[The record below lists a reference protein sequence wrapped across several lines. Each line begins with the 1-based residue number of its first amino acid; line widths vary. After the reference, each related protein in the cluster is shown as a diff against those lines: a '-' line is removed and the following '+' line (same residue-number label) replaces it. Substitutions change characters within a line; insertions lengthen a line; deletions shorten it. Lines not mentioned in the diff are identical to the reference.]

1 MNNIFMEEYK
11 NKLVTADEA
20 AKLVKSGYWVEY
32 AATINSAHDFDE
44 ALAKRKDELWDVKIR
59 CDIGGYFH
67 YTAEADPSGEHFVWS
82 AWHTAGYDKKY
93 IHKNLYHCPQNLHEN
108 PFMTRNDCI
117 PSNIAV
123 IMVTPMDEFGY
134 FNFGSS
140 NVSCM
145 AMIETADITILEINK
160 NLPRCLGGDQESVHI
175 SQIDYIIEG
184 KNVPVTT
191 LPVVEP
197 SDIDKKIAAHII
209 ERLYDGNC
217 IQLGIGGIP
226 NAVGKMVA
234 QSDLKD
240 LGVHTEMYADAY
252 VEMFKAG
259 KINGSRKS
267 IDRYKQVYSFAMG
280 SKELY
285 EYIDNNPGLASFSID
300 YTNDPSVIKQID
312 DFVSINAAIE
322 VDLFGQICS
331 ESIGTKHVS
340 GSGGQLDFVIGAYK
354 SKGGQSFVCLPSTI
368 TIKGQTVSKIKP
380 TLALGSIVT
389 VPRTYTHMIVTE
401 YGIAKL
407 KGKNTWER
415 AEALINIAHPDFRE
429 ELIKEADSMHIWRKS
444 NKKY

>member
-1 MNNIFMEEYK
+1 MCLNYDKQLI
-11 NKLVTADEA
+11 
-20 AKLVKSGYWVEY
+20 
-32 AATINSAHDFDE
+32 
-44 ALAKRKDELWDVKIR
+44 
-59 CDIGGYFH
+59 
-67 YTAEADPSGEHFVWS
+67 
-82 AWHTAGYDKKY
+82 TAGYDKKY

-401 YGIAKL
+401 YGIEKL